1 VKPIPFCLIIGWG
14 AALAAGLVFAQWRK
28 PTDMGPSGRGANVGA
43 LTLGIALFLVAL
55 GFAFSASV
63 R

>member
-1 VKPIPFCLIIGWG
+1 MKPIPFCLIVVWG
-14 AALAAGLVFAQWRK
+14 AALAAGLAFAQWRK
-28 PTDMGPSGRGANVGA
+28 PTDAGPSGHGANVGA

-55 GFAFSASV
+55 GFAFSASA